1 MLKAAYFDA
10 DGTLVSFRTHEMPE
24 DAREGLRRLGA
35 AGVKRILCTGRN
47 VRSSAALIE
56 TGLFDGFAFL
66 NGQLCQLDGEI
77 VRDAPVDPSDLE
89 IAMAGAEAGEF
100 TLEFIGRDGS
110 FLNRLDDY
118 TYRNNTS
125 RRAAPMRVRPVR
137 EALELTVYLFHLY
150 GPAGSEEPLV
160 RRAKN
165 LTAARWAKNFADV
178 YPADG
183 GKAAGM
189 RAINAALGIAR
200 EETIAFGDG
209 ENDIPMLRYAGIGVA
224 MGGSD
229 LSVRAAADYV
239 TPSVDEGGILQ
250 AVGYFM
256 EKSGM

>member
-10 DGTLVSFRTHEMPE
+10 DGTLVSFRTHEIPE
-24 DAREGLRRLGA
+24 DAREALLRLGE

-47 VRSSAALIE
+47 AKSSAPLIE

-66 NGQLCQLDGEI
+66 NGQFCQLDGRI
-77 VRDAPVDPSDLE
+77 VRDAPVDRSDLE
-89 IAMAGAEAGEF
+89 IAMDGAEAGEF
-100 TLEFIGRDGS
+100 TLEFIGLNGS

-125 RRAAPMRVRPVR
+125 KRTSPMRVLPVR
-137 EALELTVYLFHLY
+137 EALDMTVYLFHLY
-150 GPAGSEEPLV
+150 GPRGSEEPLI

-183 GKAAGM
+183 GKASGM
-189 RAINAALGIAR
+189 RAINAALGISS

-209 ENDIPMLRYAGIGVA
+209 ENDIPMLRCAGVGVA
-224 MGGSD
+224 MGNAD
-229 LSVRAAADYV
+229 LSVQTAADYV
-239 TPSVDEGGILQ
+239 TTSVDDGGILH
-250 AVGYFM
+250 AVNRFL
-256 EKSGM
+256 K